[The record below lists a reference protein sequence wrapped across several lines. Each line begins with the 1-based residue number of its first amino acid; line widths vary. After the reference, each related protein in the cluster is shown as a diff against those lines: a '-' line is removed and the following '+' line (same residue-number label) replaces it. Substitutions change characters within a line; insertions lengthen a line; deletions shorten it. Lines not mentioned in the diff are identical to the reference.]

1 MGVVENNRRMRRT
14 FPQRHDEIHPAM
26 CLLQLHDGCPVSH
39 VAAGLGCVVPPE
51 GDDTGP
57 AGAEGVDVEIKVDSV
72 VGTPAG
78 DCVYEFVSFYG
89 NFFRS

>member
-1 MGVVENNRRMRRT
+1 
-14 FPQRHDEIHPAM
+14 M

-57 AGAEGVDVEIKVDSV
+57 AGAEGVNVEIKVDSV